1 MSAWSIIRLTL
12 SCLLTSAEICGIIFF
27 VRLCHKNCTNC
38 LTIGRPALIF
48 GLAAVAIFPWEYF
61 LTLKPSIS
69 FHQYSCLTF
78 STLFTSFICFSLYL
92 EQKTKCLWT
101 KSRFFDEKISP
112 ETQKVFIYHILLH
125 NDDCRWTK
133 ISVQQYEN
141 TVKCYS
147 RSQII
152 LPSRPGAKREPGCV
166 LLVQF
171 GREEEDNKSCLPSS
185 PRIPP
190 FVKLA
195 KCKYV
200 ILVDIRLRP
209 AKSWGAWKP
218 HKNVM
223 IAQ

>member
-1 MSAWSIIRLTL
+1 MTQITRQKNIWKNINFCSRRLIGQFAFLHISWFSANRKQFEIGRNQGSLMKKY
-12 SCLLTSAEICGIIFF
+12 LLKPKRFSFIIF
-27 VRLCHKNCTNC
+27 
-38 LTIGRPALIF
+38 G
-48 GLAAVAIFPWEYF
+48 
-61 LTLKPSIS
+61 S
-69 FHQYSCLTF
+69 TF
-78 STLFTSFICFSLYL
+78 
-92 EQKTKCLWT
+92 TK
-101 KSRFFDEKISP
+101 
-112 ETQKVFIYHILLH
+112 
-125 NDDCRWTK
+125 CRWTK

-223 IAQ
+223 IAQWSLKNLHFSDVQLSARANSNTCHHT

>member
-1 MSAWSIIRLTL
+1 MEKYQFLQPETYWS
-12 SCLLTSAEICGIIFF
+12 
-27 VRLCHKNCTNC
+27 
-38 LTIGRPALIF
+38 
-48 GLAAVAIFPWEYF
+48 
-61 LTLKPSIS
+61 
-69 FHQYSCLTF
+69 
-78 STLFTSFICFSLYL
+78 ICFSAYF
-92 EQKTKCLWT
+92 EQKTNCLWT

-112 ETQKVFIYHILLH
+112 ETQKVFIYHIRLH
-125 NDDCRWTK
+125 FYQNDDCSWTK

-152 LPSRPGAKREPGCV
+152 LPSRPGAKRGPGCV